1 MRKLLSTLLA
11 LSLALSLGA
20 CAVKVDPTGPDAP
33 KPSQPET
40 PELTFAVGTPLT
52 HESTYTA
59 DDGTLLLHTNYE
71 LPQLELRTA
80 DGALYEPGAA
90 ATQSAAVAVRDAFNA
105 EMERCYAAVLSNES
119 ELAQE
124 ARDHYGSDSMS
135 FEYIYYEDEL
145 LGEVVYQ
152 TDGLISVLAN
162 AYAFYGGAHPNTS
175 TLTWSFDLTTGEF
188 LTLDSLDAQP
198 STDSAL
204 GESLTHTLAMA
215 VLEQIDAQGLSEY
228 YFEDYASYI
237 FDLAANASF
246 YFNGKGLTI
255 VFDPA
260 VIAPYAA
267 SAQKFEIP
275 YSRFYNALDSHTQSL
290 LNVPQD
296 EIIIADYYT
305 TKTLWSWFN
314 MTTPPVDSGAPG
326 ITVDGLPLARV
337 TLGDVNTLDELRAQ
351 GFKAFYVAIGCQGG
365 RLAGIPGEDAEDVTV
380 AVDFLREVNS
390 GKIDALPGRT
400 IVVGGGNVAIDVARN
415 ACRLGS
421 EHVEMFCLES
431 EAQMPASEE
440 ERREAIEDGAHIS
453 CGWGPKEVHLDEAGR
468 VCGIT
473 FKRCTRVFDDE
484 GRFAPEYDEND
495 LRRVDADRVI
505 MSIGQS
511 IVWGDL
517 LAGSK
522 VELGRGQG
530 ALADPQTYQTAEP
543 DIFVGG
549 DVYTGPSFAIDAIA
563 AGHEAAVSIHRFV
576 QPGSTLTIGRNQRRY
591 TALDRDD
598 VVLESYDNASREV
611 AHVDRER
618 EKAAPFSEYVETFTE
633 EQVRAETARCL
644 GCGASIVDPNKCIG
658 CGVCT
663 TKCEF
668 DAIHLHRDLP
678 ECSKMVKSEDKFKAI
693 LPYMAK
699 REIKIR
705 FAKKEK

>member
-1 MRKLLSTLLA
+1 MKKLLSTLLA

-188 LTLDSLDAQP
+188 LTLDGLDAQP

-246 YFNGKGLTI
+246 YFNDKGMTI

-275 YSRFYNALDSHTQSL
+275 YSHFYNALDSHTQSL

-337 TLGDVNTLDELRAQ
+337 TLGDVNTLDELRALLCEHVSAELADEWLAT
-351 GFKAFYVAIGCQGG
+351 GRFVESDGALYAACADRGSDITIDTESYLVAWNGD
-365 RLAGIPGEDAEDVTV
+365 AGEIMQTITRREWNDETG
-380 AVDFLREVNS
+380 DFV
-390 GKIDALPGRT
+390 P
-400 IVVGGGNVAIDVARN
+400 VP
-415 ACRLGS
+415 GS
-421 EHVEMFCLES
+421 ETYYGYPFTTMNRH
-431 EAQMPASEE
+431 A
-440 ERREAIEDGAHIS
+440 
-453 CGWGPKEVHLDEAGR
+453 
-468 VCGIT
+468 
-473 FKRCTRVFDDE
+473 VFSA
-484 GRFAPEYDEND
+484 FP
-495 LRRVDADRVI
+495 
-505 MSIGQS
+505 
-511 IVWGDL
+511 
-517 LAGSK
+517 
-522 VELGRGQG
+522 
-530 ALADPQTYQTAEP
+530 
-543 DIFVGG
+543 
-549 DVYTGPSFAIDAIA
+549 
-563 AGHEAAVSIHRFV
+563 
-576 QPGSTLTIGRNQRRY
+576 
-591 TALDRDD
+591 
-598 VVLESYDNASREV
+598 
-611 AHVDRER
+611 
-618 EKAAPFSEYVETFTE
+618 
-633 EQVRAETARCL
+633 C
-644 GCGASIVDPNKCIG
+644 
-658 CGVCT
+658 
-663 TKCEF
+663 
-668 DAIHLHRDLP
+668 
-678 ECSKMVKSEDKFKAI
+678 
-693 LPYMAK
+693 PY
-699 REIKIR
+699 
-705 FAKKEK
+705 

>member
-1 MRKLLSTLLA
+1 MKKLFASLLA

-135 FEYIYYEDEL
+135 FEYSYYEDEL

-175 TLTWSFDLTTGEF
+175 TLAWSFDLTTGEF
-188 LTLDSLDAQP
+188 LTLDGLDAQP

-246 YFNGKGLTI
+246 YFNDKGMTI

-275 YSRFYNALDSHTQSL
+275 YSHFYNALDSHTQSL

-337 TLGDVNTLDELRAQ
+337 TLGDVNTLDELRALLCEHVSAELADEWLAT
-351 GFKAFYVAIGCQGG
+351 GRFVESDGALYAACADRGSDITIDTESYLVAWNGD
-365 RLAGIPGEDAEDVTV
+365 AGEIMQTITRREWNDETG
-380 AVDFLREVNS
+380 DFV
-390 GKIDALPGRT
+390 P
-400 IVVGGGNVAIDVARN
+400 VP
-415 ACRLGS
+415 GS
-421 EHVEMFCLES
+421 ETYYAYPFTTMNRH
-431 EAQMPASEE
+431 A
-440 ERREAIEDGAHIS
+440 
-453 CGWGPKEVHLDEAGR
+453 
-468 VCGIT
+468 
-473 FKRCTRVFDDE
+473 VFSA
-484 GRFAPEYDEND
+484 FP
-495 LRRVDADRVI
+495 
-505 MSIGQS
+505 
-511 IVWGDL
+511 
-517 LAGSK
+517 
-522 VELGRGQG
+522 
-530 ALADPQTYQTAEP
+530 
-543 DIFVGG
+543 
-549 DVYTGPSFAIDAIA
+549 
-563 AGHEAAVSIHRFV
+563 
-576 QPGSTLTIGRNQRRY
+576 
-591 TALDRDD
+591 
-598 VVLESYDNASREV
+598 
-611 AHVDRER
+611 
-618 EKAAPFSEYVETFTE
+618 
-633 EQVRAETARCL
+633 C
-644 GCGASIVDPNKCIG
+644 
-658 CGVCT
+658 
-663 TKCEF
+663 
-668 DAIHLHRDLP
+668 
-678 ECSKMVKSEDKFKAI
+678 
-693 LPYMAK
+693 PY
-699 REIKIR
+699 
-705 FAKKEK
+705 

>member
-1 MRKLLSTLLA
+1 MKKLLSTLLA
-11 LSLALSLGA
+11 LSLALSLTA
-20 CAVKVDPTGPDAP
+20 CGGNGDPTGPDAP

-52 HESTYTA
+52 HEMSYTA

-188 LTLDSLDAQP
+188 LTLDGLDAQP

-246 YFNGKGLTI
+246 YFNDKGMTI
-255 VFDPA
+255 TFDPA

-267 SAQKFEIP
+267 SAQTFEIP
-275 YSRFYNALDSHTQSL
+275 YSHFYNALDSHTQSL

-337 TLGDVNTLDELRAQ
+337 TLGDVNTLDELRALLCEHVSAELADEWLAT
-351 GFKAFYVAIGCQGG
+351 GRFVESDGALYAAWADRGSDITIDTESYLVAWNGD
-365 RLAGIPGEDAEDVTV
+365 AGEIMQTITRREWNDETG
-380 AVDFLREVNS
+380 DFV
-390 GKIDALPGRT
+390 P
-400 IVVGGGNVAIDVARN
+400 VP
-415 ACRLGS
+415 GS
-421 EHVEMFCLES
+421 ETYYAYPFTTMNRH
-431 EAQMPASEE
+431 A
-440 ERREAIEDGAHIS
+440 
-453 CGWGPKEVHLDEAGR
+453 
-468 VCGIT
+468 
-473 FKRCTRVFDDE
+473 VFSA
-484 GRFAPEYDEND
+484 FP
-495 LRRVDADRVI
+495 
-505 MSIGQS
+505 
-511 IVWGDL
+511 
-517 LAGSK
+517 
-522 VELGRGQG
+522 
-530 ALADPQTYQTAEP
+530 
-543 DIFVGG
+543 
-549 DVYTGPSFAIDAIA
+549 
-563 AGHEAAVSIHRFV
+563 
-576 QPGSTLTIGRNQRRY
+576 
-591 TALDRDD
+591 
-598 VVLESYDNASREV
+598 
-611 AHVDRER
+611 
-618 EKAAPFSEYVETFTE
+618 
-633 EQVRAETARCL
+633 C
-644 GCGASIVDPNKCIG
+644 
-658 CGVCT
+658 
-663 TKCEF
+663 
-668 DAIHLHRDLP
+668 
-678 ECSKMVKSEDKFKAI
+678 
-693 LPYMAK
+693 PY
-699 REIKIR
+699 
-705 FAKKEK
+705 

>member
-1 MRKLLSTLLA
+1 MKKLLSTLLA

-188 LTLDSLDAQP
+188 LTLDALNAQP

-246 YFNGKGLTI
+246 YFNDKGMTI

-337 TLGDVNTLDELRAQ
+337 TLGDVNTLDELRALLCEHVSAELADEWLAT
-351 GFKAFYVAIGCQGG
+351 GRFVESDGALYAAWADRGSDITIDTESYLVAWNGD
-365 RLAGIPGEDAEDVTV
+365 AGEIMQTITRREWNDETG
-380 AVDFLREVNS
+380 DFV
-390 GKIDALPGRT
+390 P
-400 IVVGGGNVAIDVARN
+400 VP
-415 ACRLGS
+415 GS
-421 EHVEMFCLES
+421 ETYYGYPFTTMNRH
-431 EAQMPASEE
+431 A
-440 ERREAIEDGAHIS
+440 
-453 CGWGPKEVHLDEAGR
+453 
-468 VCGIT
+468 
-473 FKRCTRVFDDE
+473 VFSA
-484 GRFAPEYDEND
+484 FP
-495 LRRVDADRVI
+495 
-505 MSIGQS
+505 
-511 IVWGDL
+511 
-517 LAGSK
+517 
-522 VELGRGQG
+522 
-530 ALADPQTYQTAEP
+530 
-543 DIFVGG
+543 
-549 DVYTGPSFAIDAIA
+549 
-563 AGHEAAVSIHRFV
+563 
-576 QPGSTLTIGRNQRRY
+576 
-591 TALDRDD
+591 
-598 VVLESYDNASREV
+598 
-611 AHVDRER
+611 
-618 EKAAPFSEYVETFTE
+618 
-633 EQVRAETARCL
+633 C
-644 GCGASIVDPNKCIG
+644 
-658 CGVCT
+658 
-663 TKCEF
+663 
-668 DAIHLHRDLP
+668 
-678 ECSKMVKSEDKFKAI
+678 
-693 LPYMAK
+693 PY
-699 REIKIR
+699 
-705 FAKKEK
+705 

>member
-1 MRKLLSTLLA
+1 MKKLFASLLA

-20 CAVKVDPTGPDAP
+20 CAIKVDPSEPDAP

-90 ATQSAAVAVRDAFNA
+90 ATQSAAVAVRDAFNT

-135 FEYIYYEDEL
+135 FEYSYYEDEL

-188 LTLDSLDAQP
+188 LTLDGLDAQP

-246 YFNGKGLTI
+246 YFNDKGMTI

-275 YSRFYNALDSHTQSL
+275 YSHFYNALDSHTQSL
-290 LNVPQD
+290 LDVPQD

-337 TLGDVNTLDELRAQ
+337 TLRDVNTLDELRALLCEHVSAELADEWLAT
-351 GFKAFYVAIGCQGG
+351 GRFVESDGALYAAWADRGSDITIDTESYLVAWNGD
-365 RLAGIPGEDAEDVTV
+365 AGELMQTITHREWNDETG
-380 AVDFLREVNS
+380 DFV
-390 GKIDALPGRT
+390 P
-400 IVVGGGNVAIDVARN
+400 VP
-415 ACRLGS
+415 GS
-421 EHVEMFCLES
+421 ETYYGYPFTTMNRH
-431 EAQMPASEE
+431 A
-440 ERREAIEDGAHIS
+440 
-453 CGWGPKEVHLDEAGR
+453 
-468 VCGIT
+468 
-473 FKRCTRVFDDE
+473 VFSA
-484 GRFAPEYDEND
+484 FP
-495 LRRVDADRVI
+495 
-505 MSIGQS
+505 
-511 IVWGDL
+511 
-517 LAGSK
+517 
-522 VELGRGQG
+522 
-530 ALADPQTYQTAEP
+530 
-543 DIFVGG
+543 
-549 DVYTGPSFAIDAIA
+549 
-563 AGHEAAVSIHRFV
+563 
-576 QPGSTLTIGRNQRRY
+576 
-591 TALDRDD
+591 
-598 VVLESYDNASREV
+598 
-611 AHVDRER
+611 
-618 EKAAPFSEYVETFTE
+618 
-633 EQVRAETARCL
+633 C
-644 GCGASIVDPNKCIG
+644 
-658 CGVCT
+658 
-663 TKCEF
+663 
-668 DAIHLHRDLP
+668 
-678 ECSKMVKSEDKFKAI
+678 
-693 LPYMAK
+693 PY
-699 REIKIR
+699 
-705 FAKKEK
+705 

>member
-1 MRKLLSTLLA
+1 MKKLFASLLTLSLLLSLT
-11 LSLALSLGA
+11 A
-20 CAVKVDPTGPDAP
+20 CGGNGDPTDPDAP

-175 TLTWSFDLTTGEF
+175 TLTWIFDLTTGEF
-188 LTLDSLDAQP
+188 LTLDGLDAQP

-246 YFNGKGLTI
+246 YFNDKGMTI

-337 TLGDVNTLDELRAQ
+337 TLGDVNTLDELRALLCEHVSAELADEWLAT
-351 GFKAFYVAIGCQGG
+351 GRFVESDGALYAAWADRGIDITIDTESYLVAWNGD
-365 RLAGIPGEDAEDVTV
+365 AGEIMQTVTRREWNDETG
-380 AVDFLREVNS
+380 DFV
-390 GKIDALPGRT
+390 P
-400 IVVGGGNVAIDVARN
+400 VP
-415 ACRLGS
+415 GS
-421 EHVEMFCLES
+421 ETYYAYPF
-431 EAQMPASEE
+431 
-440 ERREAIEDGAHIS
+440 
-453 CGWGPKEVHLDEAGR
+453 
-468 VCGIT
+468 IT
-473 FKRCTRVFDDE
+473 MNRHAVFSA
-484 GRFAPEYDEND
+484 FP
-495 LRRVDADRVI
+495 
-505 MSIGQS
+505 
-511 IVWGDL
+511 
-517 LAGSK
+517 
-522 VELGRGQG
+522 
-530 ALADPQTYQTAEP
+530 
-543 DIFVGG
+543 
-549 DVYTGPSFAIDAIA
+549 
-563 AGHEAAVSIHRFV
+563 
-576 QPGSTLTIGRNQRRY
+576 
-591 TALDRDD
+591 
-598 VVLESYDNASREV
+598 
-611 AHVDRER
+611 
-618 EKAAPFSEYVETFTE
+618 
-633 EQVRAETARCL
+633 C
-644 GCGASIVDPNKCIG
+644 
-658 CGVCT
+658 
-663 TKCEF
+663 
-668 DAIHLHRDLP
+668 
-678 ECSKMVKSEDKFKAI
+678 
-693 LPYMAK
+693 PY
-699 REIKIR
+699 
-705 FAKKEK
+705 